1 MSTDFTG
8 DYERR
13 ALKGEMVLT
22 KFLDNEEI
30 KKVKSVSNNDI
41 RVYFNGGYEDAE
53 RLRAIVMQARYEEP
67 TTSEYEITCLEITPL
82 SSYRPITHR
91 HVLGT
96 LMSLGLKRQ
105 VMGDI
110 IINNQLINVFV
121 INDVVNFI
129 QTNLLEINQV
139 SVRVVAKD
147 TATIVTTS
155 ELEELMINI
164 PSVRLDAIIA
174 KVLRLARGKANE
186 IIEKGL
192 VQINH
197 NECLNN
203 SYQVKI
209 NDIISVRHFG
219 RIELLE
225 IVRTTKKDRLQ
236 VRIGLKH

>member
-1 MSTDFTG
+1 MGTDFTG

-13 ALKGEMVLT
+13 ALKGEAVLT
-22 KFLDNEEI
+22 KFLDDDDL
-30 KKVKSVSNNDI
+30 KKVKGLASHEI
-41 RVYFNGGYEDAE
+41 KVYFNGGYEDSE
-53 RLRAIVMQARYEEP
+53 RMRALIMLTSYEAPEAD
-67 TTSEYEITCLEITPL
+67 EFAITCLEIMPL
-82 SSYRPITHR
+82 SKYRPITHR

-105 VMGDI
+105 VLGDI
-110 IINNQLINVFV
+110 IINNDLINVFV
-121 INDVVNFI
+121 INEVVNFI

-139 SVRVVAKD
+139 SVRITSKD
-147 TATIVTTS
+147 SFDKLTS
-155 ELEELMINI
+155 SDGEEIMINI

-174 KVLRLARGKANE
+174 KVLHLARGKASE
-186 IIEKGL
+186 VIEKGL

-197 NECLNN
+197 HECLNN

-236 VRIGLKH
+236 VRVSLKH